1 MDRVSVPE
9 GLFLSDVH
17 VGCPST
23 EFVSTS
29 HYQIMNFETLT
40 GSLGEKAFVSKDLGV
55 RQFQKTTSDLQDS
68 SDSEE
73 EEQVEM
79 AGIWW

>member
-23 EFVSTS
+23 EFVLTS
-29 HYQIMNFETLT
+29 RYQIMNFDALT
-40 GSLGEKAFVSKDLGV
+40 GSLGEKTHLSKDLGV
-55 RQFQKTTSDLQDS
+55 GEFKKTISDRQDS

-73 EEQVEM
+73 KKRVEI
-79 AGIWW
+79 AGMWW